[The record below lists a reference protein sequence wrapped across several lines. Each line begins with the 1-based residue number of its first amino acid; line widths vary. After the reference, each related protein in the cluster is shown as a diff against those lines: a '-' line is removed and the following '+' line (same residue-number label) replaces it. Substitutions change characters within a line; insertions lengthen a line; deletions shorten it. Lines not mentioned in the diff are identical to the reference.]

1 MPKYFLTV
9 ILEDVKKEFPIVDV
23 AMSLGPVIDSQ
34 NLRFNYNHVVAIFHF
49 ASEVYKKDLYV
60 YIQGVLMGITETFL
74 LTEVNDDVTVSF
86 PQDLKSYMLDLEK
99 GESYSVPTIT
109 YTKNGDIQFDDENGK
124 YLVEFSGHQVDED
137 YDDDED
143 DFDMDIL
150 DIIRQIHNK
159 PKLPSLDYVLDKIID
174 QGMNSLTKTELEV
187 LKQYSN

>member
-1 MPKYFLTV
+1 
-9 ILEDVKKEFPIVDV
+9 
-23 AMSLGPVIDSQ
+23 
-34 NLRFNYNHVVAIFHF
+34 
-49 ASEVYKKDLYV
+49 
-60 YIQGVLMGITETFL
+60 MGITETFL

>member
-1 MPKYFLTV
+1 
-9 ILEDVKKEFPIVDV
+9 
-23 AMSLGPVIDSQ
+23 
-34 NLRFNYNHVVAIFHF
+34 
-49 ASEVYKKDLYV
+49 
-60 YIQGVLMGITETFL
+60 
-74 LTEVNDDVTVSF
+74 
-86 PQDLKSYMLDLEK
+86 MLDLEK

-137 YDDDED
+137 YDYDED

>member
-1 MPKYFLTV
+1 M
-9 ILEDVKKEFPIVDV
+9 
-23 AMSLGPVIDSQ
+23 
-34 NLRFNYNHVVAIFHF
+34 
-49 ASEVYKKDLYV
+49 